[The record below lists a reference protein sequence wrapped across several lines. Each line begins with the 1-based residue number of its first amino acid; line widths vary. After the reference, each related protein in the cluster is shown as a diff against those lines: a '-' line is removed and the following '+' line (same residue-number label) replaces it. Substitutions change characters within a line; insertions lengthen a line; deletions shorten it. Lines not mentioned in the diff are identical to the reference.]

1 MPELI
6 SQLLNDDA
14 LHAAV
19 LDKLNGYREK
29 IGEFDRRSGQRDKMR
44 QYYQLYKSY
53 PDIYRTKEKYQS
65 NIFVPLTYQFVST
78 IHPRLTNAVYSV
90 YPLFEMAGE
99 TARAYDRTEN
109 SQVILNSML
118 YHNDFYTNFDDTLL
132 FALIFG
138 TGVMKY
144 VVARKGFTR
153 VFPEWCDPMSIG
165 VDPNAADYENA
176 KYCYQDFYKPIW
188 HLLAREKEDIYHGIE
203 RITKDNE
210 MSSNSV
216 TPANERLASI
226 GMAPKDFQTD
236 DYKVTEYYCIIEN
249 PLVSQDYQNMLF
261 TVVNDK
267 YIIRAEKNPY
277 GIFPYERVAP
287 LHVPGEFY
295 GMSVPQIIQ
304 YLQYEQN
311 EKRNQLLDASKLAV
325 NPIWTV
331 VQNSILGAYR
341 NQDIPMEPGTMID
354 VAMEGAIN
362 PLQFNFQSLM
372 AGMEDLKL
380 NRQDMNDALGVF
392 DYNRGAPRPGEQTA
406 TEIVSL
412 INEGNMRFL
421 KMIMNIEH
429 HSLRRIGKTVLRLYK
444 ENMMPTESVRIVEP
458 KDREGILM
466 HENGGFVSVSKEDI
480 DFDYE
485 MRCMASS
492 AYNMR
497 AIDRQFIMELSAQ
510 LAQDPNM
517 VGKYDNVQL
526 YKMMARAM
534 NVRDLSFFIPA
545 EKRVENLPDN
555 IAPEVMMGLLGG
567 GAQGLGGIAA

>member
-1 MPELI
+1 
-6 SQLLNDDA
+6 
-14 LHAAV
+14 
-19 LDKLNGYREK
+19 
-29 IGEFDRRSGQRDKMR
+29 
-44 QYYQLYKSY
+44 
-53 PDIYRTKEKYQS
+53 
-65 NIFVPLTYQFVST
+65 
-78 IHPRLTNAVYSV
+78 
-90 YPLFEMAGE
+90 
-99 TARAYDRTEN
+99 
-109 SQVILNSML
+109 
-118 YHNDFYTNFDDTLL
+118 
-132 FALIFG
+132 
-138 TGVMKY
+138 
-144 VVARKGFTR
+144 
-153 VFPEWCDPMSIG
+153 MSIG
-165 VDPNAADYENA
+165 IDPNAADYDNA

-188 HLLAREKEDIYHGIE
+188 HLLEMQKDGVYHGID
-203 RITKDNE
+203 RLIKNNE
-210 MSSNSV
+210 MSSNNA

-226 GMAPKDFQTD
+226 GMAPESFQTD
-236 DYKVTEYYCIIEN
+236 DFKVTEYYCIIEN
-249 PLVSQDYQNMLF
+249 PLVDQDYQNMLF

-295 GMSVPQIIQ
+295 GISVPEIIQ

-354 VAMEGAIN
+354 VSMEGAIS

-372 AGMEDLKL
+372 AGMDDLKL

-392 DYNRGAPRPGEQTA
+392 DYNRGSPRPGDQTA

-429 HSLRRIGKTVLRLYK
+429 HTLRRIGKTVLRLYK
-444 ENMMPTESVRIVEP
+444 ENMMPTESVRILEP
-458 KDREGILM
+458 KDREGMLM
-466 HENGGFVSVSKEDI
+466 FESGGFESVRPQDI

-497 AIDRQFIMELSAQ
+497 TIDRQFIMQLSQ
-510 LAQDPNM
+510 MLAEDPNM
-517 VGKYDNVQL
+517 VDKYDNVKL
-526 YKMMARAM
+526 YKMMARSM
-534 NVRDLSFFIPA
+534 NVRDLSFFTPSS
-545 EKRVENLPDN
+545 RRQENMPNN
-555 IAPEVMMGLLGG
+555 IAPEIMAGLLGQ
-567 GAQGLGGIAA
+567 GASGTGLAA